1 MGVTLIEHIP
11 WICALVATL
20 AALELLRRLRL
31 AHWQLRAQG
40 EGPRSNAQ
48 ALEQALS
55 VGRIGNWHFEWSDT
69 SLVWSDEVFAIYKR
83 DRSLGEPSMP
93 EAIMA
98 YHPDDRR
105 KVREAVQRALD
116 HGDDISLQARLINH
130 AGEVR
135 EILVRGTSRH
145 GSDGTTTG
153 VLGFIIDLG
162 PATQQAG

>member
-1 MGVTLIEHIP
+1 
-11 WICALVATL
+11 
-20 AALELLRRLRL
+20 
-31 AHWQLRAQG
+31 
-40 EGPRSNAQ
+40 
-48 ALEQALS
+48 
-55 VGRIGNWHFEWSDT
+55 
-69 SLVWSDEVFAIYKR
+69 
-83 DRSLGEPSMP
+83 
-93 EAIMA
+93 MA

-116 HGDDISLQARLINH
+116 HGDDISLQARLINQ

>member
-20 AALELLRRLRL
+20 AALELLRRLRV
-31 AHWQLRAQG
+31 AQWQLRAQD
-40 EGPRSNAQ
+40 EDPDSNAQ

-55 VGRIGNWHFEWSDT
+55 GGKIGNWHFEWSDT

-83 DRSLGEPSMP
+83 DRSLGEPAMS

-116 HGDDISLQARLINH
+116 HGDDISLQARLINN

-162 PATQQAG
+162 PAAQQPG